1 MPNRHDHVE
10 AMLERLRGRMMMRLF
25 SRFRFIQPVI
35 ASIFGIT
42 ALIIIFLDGTPW
54 RLVLAALATV
64 SAVVGHLLGS
74 RIAAQR
80 LAGGH
85 RALGRIFYVPL
96 VVLQSSITF
105 ATGGLMSPLLMTTI
119 APTFTTALFE
129 DRASARLVLGTGL
142 SLLVVYLVVQ
152 LTVLDLVP
160 RPFPAPGGYPSML
173 FVTMFIVMS
182 TFHVVM
188 FLVGRRTQEGYD
200 RQLHQLAHAREHALQ
215 VSQDR
220 TRELTTLSGELAHE
234 LKNPLASGKGLAAL
248 VGKTLEGKPAERIG
262 VMRREIDRMQAILE
276 EFLNFSRPLAPL
288 NLRTVPVSDLAHKV
302 AELHEGIATTR
313 HVEIEVD
320 ARGDTEVTCDPR
332 KVQQILIN
340 LLQNAID
347 AAPDGSRIA
356 IEVRDDGPAVVV
368 DVLDT
373 GSGIDESIGPKIWE
387 PGVTTK
393 EHGTGLGLTVARA
406 IAGQHQGS
414 LDLTNRP
421 SGGCRGRLIL
431 PREGA
436 VRSTRDGNGDDI
448 SASSDEIED
457 AAQ

>member
-1 MPNRHDHVE
+1 
-10 AMLERLRGRMMMRLF
+10 MLERLRARMMMRLF
-25 SRFRFIQPVI
+25 ARFRFIQPVI
-35 ASIFGIT
+35 ASIFGVT

-54 RLVLAALATV
+54 RLVLAALATI
-64 SAVVGHLLGS
+64 SAIVGHLLGT
-74 RIAAQR
+74 RVAAQR
-80 LAGGH
+80 LAGGD
-85 RALGRIFYVPL
+85 RVLARVFYVPL

-105 ATGGLMSPLLMTTI
+105 ATGGLMSPLLLITI

-129 DRASARLVLGTGL
+129 ERGAARLVLGTGI
-142 SLLVVYLVVQ
+142 SLLIVYLVVQ

-160 RPFPAPGGYPSML
+160 KPFHAPGGYPPLL
-173 FVTMFIVMS
+173 FITMFIVMS
-182 TFHVVM
+182 TLHVVM

-200 RQLHQLAHAREHALQ
+200 RQLHQLAHAREHALT

-234 LKNPLASGKGLAAL
+234 LKNPLASVKCLAAL
-248 VGKTLEGKPAERIG
+248 VGKSPEAEAAERIG

-288 NLRTVPVSDLAHKV
+288 NLRTVPISELAHKV

-313 HVEIEVD
+313 QVEIEVD
-320 ARGDTEVTCDPR
+320 AQGDTEVTCDPR

-347 AAPDGSRIA
+347 ASPNGSRIA

-373 GSGIDESIGPKIWE
+373 GSGIDETIGPKIWE

-406 IAGQHQGS
+406 IARQHQGS
-414 LDLTNRP
+414 LDLSNRP

-436 VRSTRDGNGDDI
+436 VRSTRDVDDDM
-448 SASSDEIED
+448 SSSSDELED
-457 AAQ
+457 AAAE

>member
-1 MPNRHDHVE
+1 MPNRHDQVE
-10 AMLERLRGRMMMRLF
+10 AMLERLRVRMMMRLF

-42 ALIIIFLDGTPW
+42 ALIIVFLDGTPW
-54 RLVLAALATV
+54 RLILAALAT
-64 SAVVGHLLGS
+64 
-74 RIAAQR
+74 IAAITGHFLGTKVVSRR
-80 LAGGH
+80 LEGGD
-85 RALGRIFYVPL
+85 RVLARVFYVPL
-96 VVLQSSITF
+96 VLLQSSITF
-105 ATGGLMSPLLMTTI
+105 ATGGLISPLLLVNI
-119 APTFTTALFE
+119 APTFTTAMFE
-129 DRASARLVLGTGL
+129 DRGAARLVLGTE
-142 SLLVVYLVVQ
+142 LLLLGAYLVVQ

-160 RPFPAPGGYPSML
+160 APFHAPGGYPTLL

-182 TFHVVM
+182 TLHVVM

-200 RQLHQLAHAREHALQ
+200 RQLHQLAHAREHALT

-220 TRELTTLSGELAHE
+220 TRELTALSGELAHE
-234 LKNPLASGKGLAAL
+234 LKNPLASVKGLAAL
-248 VGKTLEGKPAERIG
+248 VGRSLEGKPAERIG

-288 NLRTVPVSDLAHKV
+288 NLRTVPVSDLAYKV
-302 AELHEGIATTR
+302 AELHEGMATAR
-313 HVEIEVD
+313 HIEVEVD

-347 AAPDGSRIA
+347 ATPDGTRIE
-356 IEVRDDGPAVVV
+356 IDVRDDGPSVVV

-373 GSGIDESIGPKIWE
+373 GPGIDTTIGAKIWE

-406 IAGQHQGS
+406 IARQHQGS
-414 LDLTNRP
+414 LDLSNRP

-436 VRSTRDGNGDDI
+436 VRSTRDGDDI
-448 SASSDEIED
+448 GPDDDDEIEA